1 VRSSHDLGRQWE
13 LDFMVRGVGRIAN
26 RSVPGYTA
34 ADARI
39 GWRPTRGVQLSL
51 AVRNLFDARHV
62 EWGPTAA
69 ELRRTA
75 FAAVRIELP

>member
-1 VRSSHDLGRQWE
+1 
-13 LDFMVRGVGRIAN
+13 VGGIAN
-26 RSVPGYTA
+26 RNVPRYTA
-34 ADARI
+34 TDLRI
-39 GWRPTRGVQLSL
+39 GWRPERRLQLSL

-62 EWGPTAA
+62 EWGPVSA